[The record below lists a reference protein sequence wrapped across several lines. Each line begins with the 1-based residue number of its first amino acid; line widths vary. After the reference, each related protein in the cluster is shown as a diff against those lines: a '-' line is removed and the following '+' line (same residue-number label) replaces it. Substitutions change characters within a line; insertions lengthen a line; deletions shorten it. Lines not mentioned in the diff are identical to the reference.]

1 MQENNTLI
9 ISKGDFRV
17 FHDII
22 LAASSGSDVSA
33 EFNKIKITGGNFEGI
48 IDKNV
53 YSLYAARGTGKLSN
67 NSVEVSD
74 GNFAGHVMLFA
85 AEQNSEDLSGTEN
98 RLENNNIT
106 VTGGTFTDVC
116 KVELQA
122 AYADNGDILNNGITI
137 KNLKEGKFEWL
148 NAAHSK
154 AGNAENNY
162 IDISD
167 SDLSLEMTVVAA
179 ESNSPVRSN
188 FSNNYV
194 SIKNSTINLSA
205 AVHAAHNVAGTAKDS
220 VVSID
225 NSTITNENGSVYIY
239 GAYVDNGEVSGNQ
252 VILNNTKFDFGDNKH
267 AAFICAAMVEDG
279 SAHDNSVSLIGN
291 NEFDATGLSKVHF
304 IGAKGSG
311 IFSDNVL
318 LLDRWKGQVSSV
330 SNFEGIKFS
339 NIAWE
344 SGATILK
351 IQHQPYYDD
360 FIEDLLIDSG
370 ETDISVTS
378 FIVGNDSFIFT
389 GGIDSHLGESMT
401 LVNSVDKVKFN
412 PVYDGKGQEVSFSS
426 SLTEDVKGYVTNE
439 PDANGDG
446 GSVVLTLEEK
456 TEQSSQME
464 IVSNNRN
471 MSVTFLGQAAELV
484 GDTLSEPP
492 HDYQWG
498 PRTFAVINNANVKY
512 ESSGRLEVDGF
523 NFIAGMANSTYF
535 KDNLFRIN
543 LFAELGEGDFRESM
557 CFGSVTRSV
566 DGRIRY
572 WGLGSSTRFLLPCG
586 AYFEGSLRA
595 GHLYNEID
603 HGLIGADG
611 NNYGYSIRS
620 YYIGA
625 HAGLGWLFPIADWGK
640 LELFGKYFYTHLP
653 SDDANVRA
661 KDDFADFSFESV
673 DNSRVRTGL
682 RLYLPSTEI
691 AQGYIGA
698 AYEYDF
704 SPDSDVTVN
713 GYEIHAENKLRGST
727 GIGEIGLRFAKK
739 DSPWLMDVRF
749 RGYFGQRE
757 GESLKL
763 QAEYAF

>member
-1 MQENNTLI
+1 MKKFLFSLAV
-9 ISKGDFRV
+9 ISLAVISCKKTETTPDGPASLDATMELTTELGSLVYAEPVTVSATVTSASTIDGFTFTAVKKSGDTYQTV
-17 FHDII
+17 GEDQDY
-22 LAASSGSDVSA
+22 AASSNEISG
-33 EFNKIKITGGNFEGI
+33 EFFCDSKEMTDIM
-48 IDKNV
+48 V
-53 YSLYAARGTGKLSN
+53 
-67 NSVEVSD
+67 
-74 GNFAGHVMLFA
+74 
-85 AEQNSEDLSGTEN
+85 
-98 RLENNNIT
+98 T
-106 VTGGTFTDVC
+106 V
-116 KVELQA
+116 
-122 AYADNGDILNNGITI
+122 
-137 KNLKEGKFEWL
+137 
-148 NAAHSK
+148 K

-179 ESNSPVRSN
+179 ESNSPVCSH

-426 SLTEDVKGYVTNE
+426 SLTLKSTNCTAF
-439 PDANGDG
+439 PNDSID
-446 GSVVLTLEEK
+446 
-456 TEQSSQME
+456 
-464 IVSNNRN
+464 
-471 MSVTFLGQAAELV
+471 F
-484 GDTLSEPP
+484 
-492 HDYQWG
+492 
-498 PRTFAVINNANVKY
+498 
-512 ESSGRLEVDGF
+512 
-523 NFIAGMANSTYF
+523 F
-535 KDNLFRIN
+535 K
-543 LFAELGEGDFRESM
+543 
-557 CFGSVTRSV
+557 
-566 DGRIRY
+566 
-572 WGLGSSTRFLLPCG
+572 P
-586 AYFEGSLRA
+586 
-595 GHLYNEID
+595 
-603 HGLIGADG
+603 
-611 NNYGYSIRS
+611 
-620 YYIGA
+620 
-625 HAGLGWLFPIADWGK
+625 
-640 LELFGKYFYTHLP
+640 
-653 SDDANVRA
+653 
-661 KDDFADFSFESV
+661 
-673 DNSRVRTGL
+673 
-682 RLYLPSTEI
+682 
-691 AQGYIGA
+691 
-698 AYEYDF
+698 
-704 SPDSDVTVN
+704 
-713 GYEIHAENKLRGST
+713 
-727 GIGEIGLRFAKK
+727 
-739 DSPWLMDVRF
+739 
-749 RGYFGQRE
+749 
-757 GESLKL
+757 
-763 QAEYAF
+763 